1 MARRHHSPAGRRGRP
16 DSSGYTL
23 VELLLGLAIVT
34 TVAGLALPL
43 WSTTLEHSNASG
55 AARHVAARI
64 AFARLDA
71 IRRSSVVA
79 LRFEPNGDDYS
90 YRPFVD
96 GNGNGLRAADITAG
110 VDTPLGA
117 AERLGQHFRDVRF
130 GLIPGIPEIDGGTG
144 NADGVRI
151 GSTSFLSLTPIGSAT
166 GGTVYIRGA
175 RSQFAV
181 RILGATGRTRLFF
194 YDTGARRWIPR

>member
-1 MARRHHSPAGRRGRP
+1 MACRPDLPVKRRGRWT
-16 DSSGYTL
+16 SSGYTL
-23 VELLLGLAIVT
+23 VELLLVLAILT

-43 WSTTLEHSNASG
+43 WSSTIEHLNASG
-55 AARHVAARI
+55 AARHVAGRI

-79 LRFEPNGDDYS
+79 LRFERDGDDYR
-90 YRPFVD
+90 YRQFLD
-96 GNGNGLRAADITAG
+96 GNGNGLRAADVSAG
-110 VDTPLGA
+110 IDTPLGA
-117 AERLGQHFRDVRF
+117 VERLGEHFRDVRF

-166 GGTVYIRGA
+166 GGTLYIRGT

-194 YDTGARRWIPR
+194 YDTGVRRWIPR